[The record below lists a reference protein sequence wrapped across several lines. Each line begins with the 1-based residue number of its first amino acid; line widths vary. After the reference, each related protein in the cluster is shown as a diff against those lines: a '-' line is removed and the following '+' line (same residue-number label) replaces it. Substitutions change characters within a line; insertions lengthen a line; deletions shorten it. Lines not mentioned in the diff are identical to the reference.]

1 MTRRIAIDWTS
12 DEALLIRA
20 LLRDPAHQKAIEL
33 IWRKACGVG
42 EMPFVDGDDG
52 RRLTDFNLG
61 RLAVAQ
67 SIVPLSLPEVGR
79 LIADHQKTA
88 TKPARRRYVKSKTE
102 AKEANHD

>member
-1 MTRRIAIDWTS
+1 MSKRIAINWTS
-12 DEALLIRA
+12 AEALLIRA
-20 LLRDPAHQKAIEL
+20 LLRDPAHQKAMEL

-67 SIVPLSLPEVGR
+67 SLVPLASAEVGR
-79 LIADHQKTA
+79 RIAKKQT
-88 TKPARRRYVKSKTE
+88 TE
-102 AKEANHD
+102 ANEAREND

>member
-12 DEALLIRA
+12 EEALLIRS
-20 LLRDPAHQKAIEL
+20 LLRDPAHQKAIDL

-42 EMPFVDGDDG
+42 EMPFVDGEDG

-67 SIVPLSLPEVGR
+67 AVVPLASPEVGKR
-79 LIADHQKTA
+79 IAKRQQT
-88 TKPARRRYVKSKTE
+88 KTE
-102 AKEANHD
+102 AKRQEND

>member
-61 RLAVAQ
+61 TAGGGAIDCPALVAG
-67 SIVPLSLPEVGR
+67 SRAPHR
-79 LIADHQKTA
+79 RDQKTA
-88 TKPARRRYVKSKTE
+88 DEPAKAPVSKSKTD
-102 AKEANHD
+102 KRGKP